1 MLPPG
6 PITFLSPK
14 DMTPHSYS
22 PPIFKEEEQGMQ
34 PVQEDSVDIW
44 GELPRADGGPSQ
56 CPLRPAG
63 EMGSSRITSS
73 GQDFLLCTPSD
84 GEGVSVKGWGQAR

>member
-1 MLPPG
+1 
-6 PITFLSPK
+6 
-14 DMTPHSYS
+14 
-22 PPIFKEEEQGMQ
+22 MQ

-73 GQDFLLCTPSD
+73 GQDLLLCTPSD
-84 GEGVSVKGWGQAR
+84 GEGLCEGLGPGQVTWESLTGADAVS